1 MSRSKIDKKIA
12 QVTRQYKRALDEG
25 READA
30 RKLDARI
37 RRLMTEKQLG
47 DLK

>member
-1 MSRSKIDKKIA
+1 MSRSKIA
-12 QVTRQYKRALDEG
+12 QVTRQYKRAVDEG

-30 RKLDARI
+30 RKLDKRL
-37 RRLMTEKQLG
+37 RRLMTEKKLG

>member
-1 MSRSKIDKKIA
+1 MSRSKIDM
-12 QVTRQYKRALDEG
+12 VTRQYKRAVDEG

-30 RKLDARI
+30 RKLDKRL
-37 RRLMTEKQLG
+37 RRLMTEKKLG